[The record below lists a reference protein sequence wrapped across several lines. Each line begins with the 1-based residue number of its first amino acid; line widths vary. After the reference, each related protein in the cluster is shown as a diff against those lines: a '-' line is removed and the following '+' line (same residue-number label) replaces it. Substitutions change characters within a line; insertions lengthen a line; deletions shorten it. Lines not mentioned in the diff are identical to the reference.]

1 MGLNDSESGKK
12 YTIKLMNKWTFD
24 YYPDLT
30 GYFICVRN
38 KDDSKEGKKY
48 ALRLMSEWM
57 SELWF

>member
-30 GYFICVRN
+30 GYLICVRN
-38 KDDSKEGKKY
+38 KDDSKEGKNTH
-48 ALRLMSEWM
+48 WD
-57 SELWF
+57 